1 MVDSRKGKAM
11 ADELGSASE
20 RVQVLERRIDQKIE
34 QLAGSVKSGF
44 NGVDEAFADQ
54 RLYTELAV
62 ARVGADIHRLDAKID
77 ARFARLER
85 RIEQVIEL
93 HSPKV
98 PPDAAESG

>member
-11 ADELGSASE
+11 ADEVGVSE
-20 RVQVLERRIDQKIE
+20 RVQVVEQKIE
-34 QLAGSVKSGF
+34 QLAASVKSGF

-62 ARVGADIHRLDAKID
+62 GRVGTDINRLDSKIE
-77 ARFARLER
+77 ARFSRLER
-85 RIEQVIEL
+85 RMEQVIDL
-93 HSPKV
+93 HLPKV